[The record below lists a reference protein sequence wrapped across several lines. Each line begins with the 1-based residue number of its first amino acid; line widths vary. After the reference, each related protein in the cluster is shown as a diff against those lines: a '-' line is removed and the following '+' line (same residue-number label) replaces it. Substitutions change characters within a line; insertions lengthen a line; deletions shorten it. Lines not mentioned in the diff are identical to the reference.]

1 MMTFRVRSC
10 AVAMS
15 VTGALASA
23 QYVEPDVEVLV
34 QRSIGPAGDRFG
46 RQVVALGDVNG
57 DGVIDVGA
65 SAFGV
70 VFALSGVDGST
81 LWFHTEGQFDPD
93 LGASLASMDWNA
105 DGVLDLVAGA
115 PGDFPT
121 ASTWIFSGVD
131 GAVLATLSPPVFE
144 FGRRVASGGDF
155 DGDGN
160 EDLLVGSPL
169 EGTDVEE
176 GRVDVYARGGT
187 VPFSVLLG
195 QMKFDQV
202 GSAVAFLGEASVPSD
217 GRDEIVVGVGVI
229 NYPGSARVYGWNGA
243 VPVERF
249 TLDLAFTAADIDGGK
264 DVDGD
269 GRPDFAVAANDGVR
283 VFSGADG
290 APIHV
295 LGQADFFASVALLG
309 DVDGDSRP
317 DIAAGAPFHASGAS
331 GGGRIF
337 LWSGASGALLKTI
350 TSTTVDRRLGTDV
363 REIGDLDHDGRR
375 DLLVGARSEFGV
387 IGSMLV
393 FSLVDEVCFTLDFET
408 EDDLVTP
415 LANGQHIDSEF
426 GSLATLSSSGANA
439 GLAIFDSTPG
449 GPNDPSQDRDL
460 LVGSGNILIL
470 QTENFP
476 PDANDVFPRP
486 NDDEDGGTLAFAFT
500 TPVEPVSVKLIDSD
514 AGDAPLFVVLTDG
527 AARQRVYT
535 VPSNWTGDVL
545 LGQPGQG
552 TLDLA
557 TLAPQA
563 GFGSIAT
570 ASEDP
575 QFDPQ
580 GVSTIA
586 FLLDGSG
593 GIDELAVCTASLPR
607 ASVRVRNGSGTNPM
621 NLAAI
626 SRPVLGG
633 TWTAALDCTGL
644 GAGLATLAVRRWA
657 ASGTWSGMGEVL
669 IGGSL
674 LYRTFA
680 AHPGTVR
687 QLGWPIPFDLSLCG
701 LEVHAQG
708 LCKNTASG
716 AGPRPLA
723 RATLSNALDLTLGF

>member
-1 MMTFRVRSC
+1 MNRRTLASIL
-10 AVAMS
+10 VALGGS
-15 VTGALASA
+15 TATSA
-23 QYVEPDVEVLV
+23 QYVEPDVEVLFEV
-34 QRSIGPAGDRFG
+34 DGTGNVRFG
-46 RQVVALGDVNG
+46 AQVVALGDVDG
-57 DGVIDVGA
+57 DGVIDLATSSFDIGTINPIGRA
-65 SAFGV
+65 L
-70 VFALSGVDGST
+70 ALSGVNGHG
-81 LWFHTEGQFDPD
+81 LWLTSIGQPRA
-93 LGASLASMDWNA
+93 LESLDWNA
-105 DGVLDLVAGA
+105 DGVLDVATGDPQVVRVYSGINGA
-115 PGDFPT
+115 LLT
-121 ASTWIFSGVD
+121 S
-131 GAVLATLSPPVFE
+131 LPPVPRP
-144 FGRRVASGGDF
+144 FGTRLAAGGDL
-155 DGDGN
+155 DGN
-160 EDLLVGSPL
+160 GLEDLLVGAPTRADFDFD
-169 EGTDVEE
+169 GNVF
-176 GRVDVYARGGT
+176 VYARGST
-187 VPFSVLLG
+187 LPFSSLQGEDGEDEFGTAL
-195 QMKFDQV
+195 
-202 GSAVAFLGEASVPSD
+202 AFLGDTNVPPD
-217 GRDEIVVGVGVI
+217 GRDEIAVATL
-229 NYPGSARVYGWNGA
+229 SRVRVFGWQATG
-243 VPVERF
+243 PVERF
-249 TLDLAFTAADIDGGK
+249 RVDLVGRSVRDIAGGK
-264 DVDGD
+264 DVSGD
-269 GRPDFAVAANDGVR
+269 GVPDFAVGLDDGVR

-290 APIHV
+290 ALLHTFGLPNPC
-295 LGQADFFASVALLG
+295 AALALVE

-317 DIAAGAPFHASGAS
+317 DIAAGSPFNSSGAS
-331 GGGRIF
+331 RGGQVLI
-337 LWSGASGALLKTI
+337 WSGASGTLRKTI
-350 TSTTVDRRLGTDV
+350 TSTTPEHRLGADV
-363 REIGDLDHDGRR
+363 RELDDFDGDGKR
-375 DLLVGARSEFGV
+375 DLLVGAA
-387 IGSMLV
+387 GSPAPVVGLDQGSVLV
-393 FSLVDEVCFTLDFET
+393 FALGGQVCLTLDFET
-408 EDDLVTP
+408 EDDFVTP
-415 LANGQHIDSEF
+415 LSNGQHIDSEF